1 MDVLFANKRFLNP
14 KFAVISGPKFKI
26 ISKLQKRETDKL
38 IQIDVLIFFKLKPI
52 YENFNVI

>member
-38 IQIDVLIFFKLKPI
+38 IQIDVLIF
-52 YENFNVI
+52 